1 MMGEPNWKVKGKNFL
16 KLHKM
21 SFQIYASAIL
31 FKLD

>member
-21 SFQIYASAIL
+21 SFQIYASVYFI
-31 FKLD
+31 